1 MRQRSTLCP
10 FRRTMSRK
18 YLELGTE
25 SLSRWGTAV
34 WIHRQRGI
42 LACDGRPVCVDEH
55 DIEVFAE
62 SPKLLSLKVSVAGV
76 CVFVIAAHCPH
87 EAKGAEYVT
96 FLEHLEQQLQR
107 TQGADLVL
115 CGIDLNGPGE
125 VNTATG
131 PVVCGEPDVIGKCF
145 AQLLVSMRMW
155 APATFR
161 HRHPGEDCT
170 FVHPTGSERR
180 IDFIAVGDL
189 LAGLV
194 DFSRRSVREL
204 LCGGPDTI
212 EIRSCLMKGG
222 RSLLRHVP
230 VSCSPRGR
238 RRQMSITCWSR
249 RPRPMLRTSRRRF
262 GISGRPR

>member
-1 MRQRSTLCP
+1 
-10 FRRTMSRK
+10 MSRK

-125 VNTATG
+125 G
-131 PVVCGEPDVIGKCF
+131 PLDLWCVVSQMSLGSASPSFLLACVCGPQPPSGRGTLVKIALLSIRLAVSAEVISL
-145 AQLLVSMRMW
+145 LLVTCLQGW
-155 APATFR
+155 WTFQGD
-161 HRHPGEDCT
+161 PSESF
-170 FVHPTGSERR
+170 FV
-180 IDFIAVGDL
+180 A
-189 LAGLV
+189 AQ
-194 DFSRRSVREL
+194 
-204 LCGGPDTI
+204 
-212 EIRSCLMKGG
+212 IRS
-222 RSLLRHVP
+222 R
-230 VSCSPRGR
+230 
-238 RRQMSITCWSR
+238 
-249 RPRPMLRTSRRRF
+249 
-262 GISGRPR
+262 